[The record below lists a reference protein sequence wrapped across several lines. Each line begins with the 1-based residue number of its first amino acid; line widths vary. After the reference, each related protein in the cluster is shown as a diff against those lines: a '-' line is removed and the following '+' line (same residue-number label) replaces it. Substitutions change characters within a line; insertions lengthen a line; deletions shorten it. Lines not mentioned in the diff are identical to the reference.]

1 MVLNQEIS
9 TQKTN
14 IQQEV
19 KYLYFITNANRT
31 SIEIGITEDII
42 QFSKNHKIKPDLFE
56 GYTETNSRLVYF
68 EAYHNTFQAKDRL
81 LTIKN
86 WTRAQ
91 KEKLIRAINPDWV
104 DLANTILK
112 EPILGVSLLKTPI
125 IKNNHFLYN

>member
-1 MVLNQEIS
+1 MIINQEIKS
-9 TQKTN
+9 PKTS
-14 IQQEV
+14 ITTEV

-31 SIEIGITEDII
+31 AIEIGITEDII
-42 QFSKNHKIKPDLFE
+42 QFSKTHKIKPDLFE
-56 GYTETNSRLVYF
+56 GYTESNTRLVYF
-68 EAYHNTFQAKDRL
+68 EAFNSAFQAKDRL
-81 LTIKN
+81 LMLKQ

-125 IKNNHFLYN
+125 VQQANYRFN

>member
-1 MVLNQEIS
+1 MIINQEIKS
-9 TQKTN
+9 QKTS
-14 IQQEV
+14 IVTEV

-31 SIEIGITEDII
+31 AIEIGITEDII
-42 QFSKNHKIKPDLFE
+42 QFSKTHKIKPDLFE
-56 GYTETNSRLVYF
+56 GYTEANTRLVYF
-68 EAYHNTFQAKDRL
+68 EAFNSAFQAKDRL
-81 LTIKN
+81 LMLKQ

-125 IKNNHFLYN
+125 VQQANYRFN

>member
-1 MVLNQEIS
+1 MILNQEIS
-9 TQKTN
+9 TQKSN

-42 QFSKNHKIKPDLFE
+42 QFSKTHKIKPDLFE
-56 GYTETNSRLVYF
+56 GFTETNSRLVYF
-68 EAYHNTFQAKDRL
+68 EAFNNTFQAKDRL
-81 LTIKN
+81 CTLKN

-125 IKNNHFLYN
+125 IQKNHFLYN